1 MGAITYTF
9 SSIVWKHASPGGW
22 FFVSIPADLSQEI
35 RSGNQWLEEGWGR
48 LKVKASIADYQWDT
62 AIWFD
67 TKLNC
72 YLLPLKADVRKRI
85 DLKEDVEIEVSI
97 RL

>member
-1 MGAITYTF
+1 MEYRF
-9 SSIVWKHASPGGW
+9 SGLIWKYNSPGGW
-22 FFVSIPADLSQEI
+22 FFVSVPADLSQEI

-48 LKVKASIADYQWDT
+48 LKVKATIAGYQWDT

-85 DLKEDVEIEVSI
+85 DLKEDVVIEVSI

>member
-1 MGAITYTF
+1 M
-9 SSIVWKHASPGGW
+9 
-22 FFVSIPADLSQEI
+22 
-35 RSGNQWLEEGWGR
+35 
-48 LKVKASIADYQWDT
+48 KVKATIAGCQWGT

-72 YLLPLKADVRKRI
+72 YLLPLKTDVRKRI
-85 DLKEDVEIEVSI
+85 DLKEGVEIEVSI